1 MTEMA
6 MHAFTGVRKISPHLC
21 PAKISVGTEL
31 AEFSNSRA
39 CIEISLM
46 KEDSINKTV
55 SGATISDKAG
65 HVDPRLVFEYLTEK
79 EVWEEIIKVRH
90 AVTMPSGPKNK
101 LANIAEKIVLESKF
115 PISMY
120 KLWKELEEDPRAF
133 GISRKEPYHKYLARF
148 TWHIRHRTKHPSSNI
163 KNPVAMVRQN
173 GIMKFFRDDR

>member
-79 EVWEEIIKVRH
+79 EVWEEIIKVKH

-148 TWHIRHRTKHPSSNI
+148 TWHIRHRAKHPSSNI